1 MDGVAVAVF
10 EIVDAPEVFGEHGCY
25 SICDQ
30 GLKASLQHCHRMI
43 INQFNK
49 RHQPQN
55 NRILQPVLVLY
66 HWAAGYKLFYI
77 FFIRRILWN
86 FN

>member
-1 MDGVAVAVF
+1 MDGFEVAVF

-30 GLKASLQHCHRMI
+30 GLKASFQHCYRMI

-49 RHQPQN
+49 RYQPQK
-55 NRILQPVLVLY
+55 NRI
-66 HWAAGYKLFYI
+66 
-77 FFIRRILWN
+77 
-86 FN
+86 